1 MIPGNHDINR
11 HACVAYFA
19 ECAANEIKPS
29 EPWFPKWNHYKAS
42 FDDFYADCKGA
53 SFTPDEPWALFK
65 VPELKIVVA
74 GLNSTMREG
83 HDEAVNGLS
92 EGERGHY
99 GWCGEGQLR
108 WFEEKLNG
116 TEIRSWLR
124 IGTVHHNEQRGC
136 RDDNENLRDANM
148 LEQILSKHLDLLL
161 HGHTHQGR
169 TGWIHRDL
177 PIHSTGSAALGREIR
192 PEEIPNQ
199 YQILQIFR
207 TRIRRFTRCY
217 YPEMQKW
224 GADPRGSHSA
234 DDWRT
239 EDTVDFSRA
248 YACFPPSLNS
258 GLEGPLVRPGG
269 YKVEPEAEILG
280 VPHHGTSGARYDDF
294 LTQVAE
300 ASVIRYDSA
309 SVKEVLA
316 ERRSPSISS
325 WYFS

>member
-1 MIPGNHDINR
+1 
-11 HACVAYFA
+11 
-19 ECAANEIKPS
+19 
-29 EPWFPKWNHYKAS
+29 
-42 FDDFYADCKGA
+42 
-53 SFTPDEPWALFK
+53 
-65 VPELKIVVA
+65 
-74 GLNSTMREG
+74 MREFTWISSASVKRLPAKDCLMASNRVVQKPAKAPSFPG
-83 HDEAVNGLS
+83 LAKPKPEFPPTKIEAERQTKDKTSQQTQVATAGTLPNELS
-92 EGERGHY
+92 LEEGTG
-99 GWCGEGQLR
+99 
-108 WFEEKLNG
+108 KPI
-116 TEIRSWLR
+116 T
-124 IGTVHHNEQRGC
+124 
-136 RDDNENLRDANM
+136 
-148 LEQILSKHLDLLL
+148 LL
-161 HGHTHQGR
+161 HVSD
-169 TGWIHRDL
+169 I
-177 PIHSTGSAALGREIR
+177 
-192 PEEIPNQ
+192 
-199 YQILQIFR
+199 
-207 TRIRRFTRCY
+207 
-217 YPEMQKW
+217 
-224 GADPRGSHSA
+224 GSHSA